1 LERARPAEIRS
12 RPVKV
17 LLATVTL
24 LVLVACDRGAS
35 ASPTLTGT
43 PPTLNSPDLP
53 TSMPTPVGDVPQ
65 EILDLILDEAASLAG
80 MPREQLTV
88 ERAEAVTWGDGSLG
102 CPEPGMMYTQV
113 LVDGYWVVIRAGDQ
127 TFDFRGSG
135 TSYRLCPPGRGVPP
149 APPMN

>member
-1 LERARPAEIRS
+1 
-12 RPVKV
+12 VKV

-24 LVLVACDRGAS
+24 LVLVACDIHAS
-35 ASPTLTGT
+35 ASPMLTGT
-43 PPTLNSPDLP
+43 PHTSNSPALP
-53 TSMPTPVGDVPQ
+53 TSTPTPVSAVPQ
-65 EILDLILDEAASLAG
+65 EILDQLLDEAASLAG
-80 MPREQLTV
+80 VPRDQLTI

-113 LVDGYWVVIRAGDQ
+113 LVDGYWVVIRAGDR

-149 APPMN
+149 APPNN